1 MTGTP
6 FGRCGAT
13 CGHMT
18 WRTGKPIMA
27 LMTLAYVSEARPGL
41 SLKDLKQILRRA
53 RENNFRRAVTGFLVF
68 DGMFFAQMLEGE
80 AEVLDHLM
88 ATLATDDRHSALRL
102 LLHEPIADRHFADA
116 CMGCANLA
124 APVHLDT
131 SELRGLIRDVT
142 GSRQLGLAE
151 ALEFFD
157 LFGHFRSPQE
167 AALLTL

>member
-1 MTGTP
+1 
-6 FGRCGAT
+6 
-13 CGHMT
+13 
-18 WRTGKPIMA
+18 MA

-53 RENNFRRAVTGFLVF
+53 RENNFRRHVSGFLVF
-68 DGMFFAQMLEGE
+68 DGVSFAQILEAE
-80 AEVLDHLM
+80 AEVLGALM
-88 ATLATDDRHSALRL
+88 AAIEIDDRHHGLRL
-102 LLHEPIADRHFADA
+102 LLHESVAERHFPQT

-142 GSRQLGLAE
+142 GSRQLGLRE

-157 LFGHFRSPQE
+157 LFSHFRTPEQ

>member
-1 MTGTP
+1 
-6 FGRCGAT
+6 
-13 CGHMT
+13 
-18 WRTGKPIMA
+18 MA

-53 RENNFRRAVTGFLVF
+53 RENNYRRAVSGILVF
-68 DGMFFAQMLEGE
+68 DGMYFAQILE
-80 AEVLDHLM
+80 AQADVLDPLM
-88 ATLATDDRHSALRL
+88 TVIEADDRHRGLRL
-102 LLHEPIADRHFADA
+102 LLREPIAERHFAEC

-142 GSRQLGLAE
+142 GSRQLDLPE
-151 ALEFFD
+151 ALEFFR
-157 LFGHFRSPQE
+157 LFGHFRSPQQ